1 MVLQLFRI
9 VYDSIYQLREHKP
22 NLVCVRPSGSW
33 LHVAVPQ
40 AGLLRATLVQ
50 KGSVLQVAEC
60 WRGQEAAPGLLSW
73 PSPALFLPA
82 GSPFLVPA
90 EVRAAVAGDAG

>member
-1 MVLQLFRI
+1 M
-9 VYDSIYQLREHKP
+9 
-22 NLVCVRPSGSW
+22 
-33 LHVAVPQ
+33 AVPR
-40 AGLLRATLVQ
+40 AGLLGARFVQ
-50 KGSVLQVAEC
+50 KGSILQVSEC

-73 PSPALFLPA
+73 PSRALFLPA